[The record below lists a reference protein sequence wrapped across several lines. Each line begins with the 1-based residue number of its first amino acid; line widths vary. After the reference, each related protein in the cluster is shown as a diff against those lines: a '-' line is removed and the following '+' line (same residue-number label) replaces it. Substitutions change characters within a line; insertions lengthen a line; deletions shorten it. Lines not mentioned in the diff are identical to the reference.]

1 MKEIIIAT
9 ISDLC
14 SNFLYYD
21 RREDEQLSINQLN
34 KAVKDGVITIDE
46 MVAAFRTNL
55 EIIFNE
61 SIEHIRAVDSDCVNI
76 KSEVLKGDY
85 TNHFLDW
92 KSRFFEYNPMVI
104 EYEKRGTSE
113 RYTIKNLEKK
123 YEIAMLQTPFN

>member
-1 MKEIIIAT
+1 MRDVRLKQVHLTLAFLRSVILSGEPMTKEVRDAI
-9 ISDLC
+9 
-14 SNFLYYD
+14 
-21 RREDEQLSINQLN
+21 
-34 KAVKDGVITIDE
+34 
-46 MVAAFRTNL
+46 
-55 EIIFNE
+55 NE